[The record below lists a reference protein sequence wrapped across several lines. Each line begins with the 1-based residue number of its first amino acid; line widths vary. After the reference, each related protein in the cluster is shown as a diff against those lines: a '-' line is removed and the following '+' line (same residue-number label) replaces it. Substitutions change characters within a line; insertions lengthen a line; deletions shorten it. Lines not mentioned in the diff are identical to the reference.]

1 MNLDHN
7 PTLDQLRQL
16 VASVDD
22 TQDSHI
28 LYVNKTGD
36 VHLAVFRADTAVGA
50 DYANEETLQF
60 VLDTFLIGEGY
71 TGPQAILDQEWMD
84 ELLAELIDNWV
95 CKTTGFA
102 WETSNNDL

>member
-1 MNLDHN
+1 MNLNYN
-7 PTLDQLRQL
+7 PTLDQLRQII
-16 VASVDD
+16 AGVDD

-28 LYVNKTGD
+28 LYVTKNGD
-36 VHLAVFRADTAVGA
+36 VRLTIFRSDTAAGA

-71 TGPQAILDQEWMD
+71 VGQQAAQDPEWMD
-84 ELLAELIDNWV
+84 EVLSDLNEHWG

-102 WETSNNDL
+102 WKTS